1 MAMEISGVKGTPA
14 IERQLS
20 AVKQKLIG
28 FFDREAIDRPAKRA
42 KHKYYYKLVE
52 SYFRFYVPEGASVLV
67 IGCGSGELLAALKPG
82 RGVGVDISRLMVDTA
97 KRQFPQYEFHTMDAE
112 YELPDEQFDVVI
124 LADVIGYF
132 DDIQQAFS
140 LLPSVCHES
149 TRIMIMYYNVFWRF
163 PLQIAEKMKL
173 KMTQP
178 ISAWLELEDIANLLH
193 LSGFEIIRKNFKI
206 LMPVYIPLI
215 SAFCNYFL
223 ANMPLLWR
231 LSLVEIVSARIRP
244 TSERQE
250 KSVTVLVPTRNEK
263 GNIAAAIERLPKF
276 GTHQEI
282 MFVDGHSTD
291 GTIEEVERQIALHPD
306 KDIKLYHQDGRGKG
320 DAVRKG
326 YGLAEGEI
334 LMILDAD
341 LTVPPE
347 ELPKFY
353 EAIVTGKGEFINGS
367 RLVYPLGE
375 RSMRFLNILG
385 NKFFSMAF
393 TYLLEQRFK
402 DTLCG
407 TKVLTKAN
415 YDILAANRHYF
426 GDFDPFGDFDLIFGA
441 AKLNLK
447 IVEVPIRYR
456 ERVYGE
462 TKISR
467 FKEGWILLQMCVYAY
482 KKIKMI

>member
-1 MAMEISGVKGTPA
+1 MPLNKQA
-14 IERQLS
+14 IRE
-20 AVKQKLIG
+20 
-28 FFDREAIDRPAKRA
+28 FFDREAKDRPKKRA

-52 SYFRFYVPEGASVLV
+52 NYFRFYVPEGTESVLV
-67 IGCGSGELLAALKPG
+67 VGCGTGELLAALKPK
-82 RGVGVDISRLMVDTA
+82 RGVGIDISPRMIEEA
-97 KRQFPQYEFHTMDAE
+97 RKQYPEYEFHTMDAE
-112 YELPDEQFDVVI
+112 NIELGEQFDVVI

-132 DDIQQAFS
+132 EDIQKAFENIRT
-140 LLPSVCHES
+140 VCHHE
-149 TRIMIMYYNVFWRF
+149 TRMMIMYYNIFWRF
-163 PLQIAEKMKL
+163 PLRIAEQLKL

-178 ISAWLELEDIANLLH
+178 IAAWLELEDIANLLH
-193 LSGFEIIRKNFKI
+193 LSGFELIRKNFKI
-206 LMPVYIPLI
+206 LLPVYIPLV
-215 SAFCNYFL
+215 SFFCNYFL
-223 ANMPLLWR
+223 ANMPLLWK
-231 LSLVEIVSARIRP
+231 LSLVEIVSARLQP
-244 TSERQE
+244 SAERVE
-250 KSVTVLVPTRNEK
+250 RSVTVLIPTKNERGNVVP
-263 GNIAAAIERLPKF
+263 ALERLPKF

-291 GTIEEVERQIALHPD
+291 GTIEEVQKQMELHPD
-306 KDIKLYHQDGRGKG
+306 KDIKFYLQDGKGKG

-326 YGLAEGEI
+326 YGLAQGEI

-385 NKFFSMAF
+385 NKFFSVAF

-407 TKVLTKAN
+407 TKVLTKTN
-415 YDILAANRHYF
+415 YDKVAANRHYF

-447 IVEVPIRYR
+447 IVEVPIRYQ

-467 FKEGWILLQMCVYAY
+467 FKEGWILLKMCVYAY
-482 KKIKMI
+482 KKIKMT